1 MAKLETRE
9 DARIY
14 NERSLKALLRAIALS
29 KGTFSLILVRCN
41 YYQLREEIVQQLRS
55 QGIDSQTTTNADTS
69 TAEARGAAPA
79 ENHPGFREIYLDPNV
94 RTLYTTMKVQ
104 LQGEHPGADPNQST
118 CDRPSR
124 STSALMVFGLESVR
138 ALDYVLSSTNQ
149 VREEFR
155 KNFSCPLVLWVTSD
169 VLTKMIRLAPDFRSW
184 AASSIKFER
193 STEELWQELTQ
204 VADAVFQAG
213 LAFGNIHWRHNL
225 ARNLGEGD
233 ENALGPTSDS
243 TDWLNNSVVDLA
255 IGSQTRAQVE
265 AAIRDLRDR
274 GVPLNGFE
282 GLRLQASIQLV
293 LGRDDYAND
302 QLDAALEH
310 YQQSLAFW
318 STAIE
323 RHGKTNEENTAT
335 NSPSDS
341 ESSQIQQPKQQ
352 THSKEAN
359 THAWQLP
366 PIELL
371 ERQGVLLYHVAL
383 CYRRQADLK
392 PPQQVEYL
400 QAAKNYFQQCIEVF
414 RNCQRWE
421 LVAQFSCSLGE
432 VLRHLEAW
440 HALET
445 LANEALQMVD
455 VCRNPLLRAQCYGFL
470 AEVGLVNCRWI
481 RSYHL
486 AEEALS
492 LANGE
497 ITHQQEGAAVPPQHK
512 GLYLW
517 LLGRALQAMN
527 RLGEARQY
535 LQQARETIAPQQD
548 PKLYIRILETLRSI
562 AFQQEYYL
570 EAFRIEQQ
578 QHQIEHQFGFR
589 AFIGAVQLQP
599 QLHTLHPIGG
609 TQTGTKTGV
618 AGTDK
623 GISANTNQPSSV
635 ARNQPVVRSDDQIEA
650 RREPFKPFDVAQ
662 GKPNRDAT
670 WAPEIDAAG
679 RAADVRN
686 LLSRLNRND
695 CKLTIIHGS
704 SGVGKSSMLN
714 AGLVPALK
722 YRQMGD
728 RIAVPI
734 VVQVYT
740 DWMGNAIKQ
749 LAELLSVEIP
759 GSPPYSLDTFS
770 SLLQQGQSRNLLI
783 VLLFDQFEEFFFVC
797 QQQSEQNL
805 FCNFLNCCLN
815 SPFVKVIISLREDY
829 LHYLLSCEHTISL
842 EAIGNNILDKNIRYP
857 LRDLSPEKAKSTIE
871 NLTANS
877 QFYMQGSLIDTL
889 VQDLAEESGAVRPV
903 ELQVVG
909 EQLQE
914 EGIHTLKNYLQLG
927 NNAKTRKQKLVLRSL
942 SSAIEDCGPANEEI
956 TWKVLFSLIDDK
968 GRRPLKTKREITA
981 SINGYAN
988 NTKEKLDLI
997 LEILVGSGLVFL
1009 HLEEPTNRYQ
1019 LVHDYLVEPIQRKY
1033 NEKFQELK
1041 KQLAASQAAEKSSQ
1055 KQLEKR
1061 NTELNRL
1068 LKITFG
1074 LIVLLLGA
1082 TLSTATFWRNA
1093 EKQKQALEQ
1102 QREQVELQKQR
1113 AERQGK
1119 IAKINEV
1126 KAEITAISANA
1137 EALLL
1142 DNKPLDALMEALR
1155 AQQRLQEFRDT
1166 ISSLRRSSGPAQ
1178 DNAFQKS
1185 QKPSVSQ
1192 NQRFKNQF
1200 SKGIPNF
1207 STADIELQVA
1217 AALQQAIYMEE
1228 KESNRLEGHRNAVWD
1243 VRFSDD
1249 GRLIASASNDKTV
1262 RVWQKNGAMVQVL
1275 DTPEASVTSV
1285 DFHLDGR
1292 WITAGDLKGNIY
1304 LWQRQ
1309 HGQYQ
1314 LVQTL
1319 SIDGKVYRVRFSPK
1333 GNLVAA
1339 GDRTQVQLWQRNED
1353 GGYSQEPNQVL
1364 KGHGRIV
1371 RSVQFRRD
1379 GDWLAT
1385 ASSQGD
1391 LKLWQHRRNGQYQ
1404 LQRNIDAHDGKI
1416 NSVDFSPN
1424 GQFVASASDDK
1435 TIKLWNLQGKLLQT
1449 FSGHQEWVYS
1459 ISFSPDG
1466 QSLVS
1471 ASEDSKAILWDV
1483 ASGKKKRTFDV
1494 HTDSVTSVDFSPN
1507 GGLVATGSWDKTVR
1521 LWKLKSPSW
1530 PHLSQHEDRVYS
1542 VSFSPDGKFLA
1553 TGSRD
1558 QTIKIWNRQGQLQNS
1573 WQAHQERLYDVAF
1586 ARENA
1591 MLASASHDCTVKLW
1605 ERSGKAIATLT
1616 DPSLAQKSDLPSNC
1630 VRPATHADRVY
1641 EVAVDP
1647 KGELIATASRD
1658 QTVKIWTMQGKL
1670 LHTLTA
1676 HEGRVNSVAFSPDG
1690 KLLASAGDDQKI
1702 ILFDRHGEKVR
1713 VVTSAGDDFG
1723 HQSYITDVTFSPNG
1737 KLLASAGWDNTVK
1750 LWRVSPTKSAGGQ
1763 RSGSRQ
1769 KAASKSDTT
1778 TNPSASLRTNPL
1790 FVDTLYRGY
1799 NDSVNSVAF
1808 RPDGKAI
1815 ASANWDGTV
1824 KLWSRD
1830 GRLLKALHGH
1840 TSGVLDVSFRPDG
1853 NTLVSASAD
1862 SRAILWNLALPDL
1875 LQKSC
1880 QWVRDYLATNPN
1892 LSQSDRALCDDI
1904 NNYSQD
1910 NSQNHG

>member
-1 MAKLETRE
+1 MPPPGFSNSTCPMAKLDTIE

-29 KGTFSLILVRCN
+29 QGTFSLILVRCN
-41 YYQLREEIVQQLRS
+41 YYQLREEIVAQLRS
-55 QGIDSQTTTNADTS
+55 QGIDSPTNTNTDPS
-69 TAEARGAAPA
+69 TEAPS
-79 ENHPGFREIYLDPNV
+79 NHPGFREIYLDPNV
-94 RTLYTTMKVQ
+94 RTLYTTMKAQ
-104 LQGEHPGADPNQST
+104 LEGEQPCAELCRNTP
-118 CDRPSR
+118 
-124 STSALMVFGLESVR
+124 ALMVFGLEAVH

-155 KNFSCPLVLWVTSD
+155 KNFPCPLVLWVTSD

-213 LAFGNIHWRHNL
+213 LAFGSNL
-225 ARNLGEGD
+225 QQKLPVCLPEPS
-233 ENALGPTSDS
+233 EKKEQTPKTSSVQASRS

-255 IGSQTRAQVE
+255 IGSQNRAQVE
-265 AAIRDLRDR
+265 AAVRDLRTR
-274 GVPLNGFE
+274 GVPLNSPE

-310 YQQSLAFW
+310 YRKSLEYWSAADRAEPTAALESQQ
-318 STAIE
+318 
-323 RHGKTNEENTAT
+323 EEQPPHPSQPSSSAP
-335 NSPSDS
+335 SPSKDQNGPERS
-341 ESSQIQQPKQQ
+341 RG
-352 THSKEAN
+352 
-359 THAWQLP
+359 
-366 PIELL
+366 

-383 CYRRQADLK
+383 CYRRQADLN

-400 QAAKNYFQQCIEVF
+400 EAARTYFQQSIEVF
-414 RNCQRWE
+414 RNCQHWE
-421 LVAQFSCSLGE
+421 LVAQFTCSLGE

-440 HALET
+440 PALET
-445 LANEALQMVD
+445 LANEALQMKRVYQ
-455 VCRNPLLRAQCYGFL
+455 NPLLRAQCYGFL
-470 AEVGLVNCRWI
+470 AEVGLVNSRWI

-497 ITHQQEGAAVPPQHK
+497 STQNREPSLKQLATSPVPPQHK

-527 RLGEARQY
+527 RPNEARKY
-535 LQQARETIAPQQD
+535 LQQARETIAPQQE

-562 AFQQEYYL
+562 CFQQEYYL

-578 QHQIEHQFGFR
+578 QHQVEHQFGFR

-609 TQTGTKTGV
+609 SSSLRHATTAATGV
-618 AGTDK
+618 QFFPHNKQHRTVEQAGTIARTR
-623 GISANTNQPSSV
+623 GESLPSV
-635 ARNQPVVRSDDQIEA
+635 DRTHRT
-650 RREPFKPFDVAQ
+650 
-662 GKPNRDAT
+662 PNCDPT

-728 RIAVPI
+728 RIAIPL

-740 DWMGNAIKQ
+740 DWMGNTIKQ
-749 LAELLSVEIP
+749 LSEILSIEISANNE
-759 GSPPYSLDTFS
+759 SPLESFS
-770 SLLQQGQSRNLLI
+770 SLLQQAQNRNLLI
-783 VLLFDQFEEFFFVC
+783 VLFFDQFEEFFFVC
-797 QQQSEQNL
+797 QHKSEQQL

-815 SPFVKVIISLREDY
+815 SPFVKIIISLREDY
-829 LHYLLSCEHTISL
+829 LHYLLACEHIVSL
-842 EAIGNNILDKNIRYP
+842 EAIGNNILDKNVRYP
-857 LRDLSPEKAKSTIE
+857 LRDLAPDKAKATIE
-871 NLTANS
+871 KLTANS
-877 QFYMQGSLIDTL
+877 QFYMQSTLIETL

-914 EGIHTLKNYLQLG
+914 EGIHTLDKYLQLG
-927 NNAKTRKQKLVLRSL
+927 NNAKARKQKLVLRSL
-942 SSAIEDCGPANEEI
+942 SSAIEYCGPPSREI

-968 GRRPLKTKREITA
+968 GRRPLKTKREIAA
-981 SINGYAN
+981 SINGHAEN
-988 NTKEKLDLI
+988 PQEKLDLI

-1019 LVHDYLVEPIQRKY
+1019 LVHDYLVEPIQQKY

-1055 KQLEKR
+1055 QQLEKR

-1113 AERQGK
+1113 AERQEK
-1119 IAKINEV
+1119 IAKINKI
-1126 KAEITAISANA
+1126 KAEITATSSSA
-1137 EALLL
+1137 EALFL
-1142 DNKPLDALMEALR
+1142 DNKPFDALMEALR
-1155 AQQRLQEFRDT
+1155 AQQRLQTFRQT
-1166 ISSLRRSSGPAQ
+1166 ISSVNPVRESPASSESSTGMS
-1178 DNAFQKS
+1178 NS
-1185 QKPSVSQ
+1185 
-1192 NQRFKNQF
+1192 
-1200 SKGIPNF
+1200 

-1217 AALQQAIYMEE
+1217 AALQQAIYRSQ

-1275 DTPEASVTSV
+1275 DRPTASVSSV
-1285 DFHLDGR
+1285 DFSLDGR
-1292 WITAGDLKGNIY
+1292 WIAAGDWEGNVY

-1309 HGQYQ
+1309 QGQYQ
-1314 LVQTL
+1314 LVKTL
-1319 SIDGKVYRVRFSPK
+1319 SAGEKIYSVRFSPK

-1339 GDRTQVQLWQRNED
+1339 AGDQTQVKLWQRNQD
-1353 GGYSQEPNQVL
+1353 GSYSQPPQQVL
-1364 KGHGRIV
+1364 TGHEEIV
-1371 RSVQFRRD
+1371 RSVQFRND

-1385 ASSQGD
+1385 AGAKGN
-1391 LKLWQHRRNGQYQ
+1391 LKLWRQGKGGQYQ
-1404 LQRNIDAHDGKI
+1404 LQRTIAAHQQKI
-1416 NSVDFSPN
+1416 NFVDFAPN
-1424 GQFVASASDDK
+1424 GQVVASASDDK
-1435 TIKLWNLQGKLLQT
+1435 TIKLWSLQGELLQT
-1449 FSGHQEWVYS
+1449 LSGHQRWVYS

-1471 ASEDSKAILWDV
+1471 ASEDGKAILWDV
-1483 ASGKKKRTFDV
+1483 LGGKKKREFEV
-1494 HTDSVTSVDFSPN
+1494 HTDGVTSVDFSPN
-1507 GGLVATGSWDKTVR
+1507 GGLVVTGSWDKTVR
-1521 LWKLKSPSW
+1521 LWKLNSTSLPR
-1530 PHLSQHEDRVYS
+1530 LSQHENRVYS
-1542 VSFSPDGKFLA
+1542 VSFSGDGEMLA

-1558 QTIKIWNRQGQLQNS
+1558 QTIKIWNRQGSLQNS
-1573 WQAHQERLYDVAF
+1573 WQAHQAGLYDVAW
-1586 ARENA
+1586 APDA
-1591 MLASASHDCTVKLW
+1591 SILASASHDCTVKLW
-1605 ERSGKAIATLT
+1605 EKTGEAIATLS

-1630 VRPATHADRVY
+1630 VQPATHADRVY
-1641 EVAVDP
+1641 EVVFDP
-1647 KGELIATASRD
+1647 KGELIATASRN
-1658 QTVKIWTMQGKL
+1658 QTVKIWSMQGKL
-1670 LHTLTA
+1670 LHTLTP

-1702 ILFDRHGEKVR
+1702 ILWNRHGEKVR

-1723 HQSYITDVTFSPNG
+1723 HQSYITDVTFSPDG

-1750 LWRVSPTKSAGGQ
+1750 LWRVSPRETAGGQ
-1763 RSGSRQ
+1763 YSGDRQ
-1769 KAASKSDTT
+1769 EAVSKSDSK
-1778 TNPSASLRTNPL
+1778 TNPSASLKTSPL
-1790 FVDTLYRGY
+1790 LVDTLYRGY

-1808 RPDGKAI
+1808 RPDGKVI

-1830 GRLLKALHGH
+1830 GRLLNALHGH
-1840 TSGVLDVSFRPDG
+1840 TSGVLDVSFRADG
-1853 NTLVSASAD
+1853 KTLVSASAD
-1862 SRAILWNLALPDL
+1862 GTAILWNLDLQDL

-1880 QWVRDYLATNPN
+1880 RWVRDYLAINPN
-1892 LSQSDRALCDDI
+1892 LSQSDRALCEDI
-1904 NNYSQD
+1904 NNQS
-1910 NSQNHG
+1910 